1 MEIQYLRAANDLVS
15 LWTSISGEEKRTKK
29 EGKPKAY
36 SEENNGSKRCHVSVK
51 HWTVDEI
58 LSFLRYFT

>member
-1 MEIQYLRAANDLVS
+1 MMEIQYLRAANDLVS

-29 EGKPKAY
+29 EGIAY
-36 SEENNGSKRCHVSVK
+36 SEENNRSKRCHVSVK
-51 HWTVDEI
+51 QWTVDGN